1 MKMDCKGNKNL
12 PTIPSFPPFFFI
24 FLLFYCRMSKL
35 LWQVCLAEVKA
46 LDEYQQRPAAAPE
59 YEPPYLYAAGGR
71 ADIPYTGRTLKRH
84 STSRE
89 CHFSRLKWHTA

>member
-46 LDEYQQRPAAAPE
+46 LDEFQ
-59 YEPPYLYAAGGR
+59 
-71 ADIPYTGRTLKRH
+71 
-84 STSRE
+84 
-89 CHFSRLKWHTA
+89 